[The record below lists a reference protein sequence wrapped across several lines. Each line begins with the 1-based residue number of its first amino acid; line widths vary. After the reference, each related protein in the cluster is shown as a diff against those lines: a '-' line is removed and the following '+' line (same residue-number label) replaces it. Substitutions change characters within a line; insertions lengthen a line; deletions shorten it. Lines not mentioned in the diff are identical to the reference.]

1 MEGRS
6 LSREDKATLPT
17 LMEGSGVPEDRLRLL
32 LVLYLHPGLFGSFFC
47 VLSVAHA
54 SCQGCECYT
63 ADLVSSYDRP
73 VCPRSGIVPEPEVAA
88 FEATLEAA
96 GANMRALA
104 FLKKMSAWR
113 DMQSGVREVPAP
125 TSDFTAC

>member
-32 LVLYLHPGLFGSFFC
+32 LVLYLHPGLFGSFLC

-54 SCQGCECYT
+54 SCQGCECCT

-73 VCPRSGIVPEPEVAA
+73 VPPIRHR
-88 FEATLEAA
+88 A
-96 GANMRALA
+96 GARGG
-104 FLKKMSAWR
+104 
-113 DMQSGVREVPAP
+113 GVRSHVGSCRRQHARTRLPEKDECLEGHAKRR
-125 TSDFTAC
+125 A